1 MKATYPPIKRGMI
14 EAVLRRFLTG
24 DGFIAECDIQ
34 HIVAAL
40 TAALAQQP
48 AAPSGAALGDL
59 GMQDDTMKYDPATG
73 EQRPYPSHA
82 EQWRRWHGLEC
93 AWLFDPWTG
102 RRRNALD
109 VGSDINGRLIVPAGT
124 LGGDMNCGAPM
135 QNCTS
140 ARN

>member
-1 MKATYPPIKRGMI
+1 MAS
-14 EAVLRRFLTG
+14 
-24 DGFIAECDIQ
+24 DAE
-34 HIVAAL
+34 L
-40 TAALAQQP
+40 
-48 AAPSGAALGDL
+48 AALGDL
-59 GMQDDTMKYDPATG
+59 EMQDDTMKYDPATG

-82 EQWRRWHGLEC
+82 AQWRRWHGLDC

-135 QNCTS
+135 QNTANAIGQRGAACGAS
-140 ARN
+140 AAPTGCASNGSEKEE